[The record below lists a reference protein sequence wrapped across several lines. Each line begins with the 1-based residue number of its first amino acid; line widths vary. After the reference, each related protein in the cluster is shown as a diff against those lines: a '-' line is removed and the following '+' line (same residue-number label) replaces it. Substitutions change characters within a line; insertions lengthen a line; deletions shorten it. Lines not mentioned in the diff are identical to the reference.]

1 MFPGSKTNSDI
12 KLKITEGSY
21 IANFE
26 MAPYFI
32 GLSKNK
38 ISKSPIY
45 AISLD
50 GSSNETTQTVW
61 MNLIIWCCDETDD
74 IVKARYI
81 GWSCFDQVTA
91 KNLLG

>member
-12 KLKITEGSY
+12 KLKRTEGSY

-32 GLSKNK
+32 GLSNNK

-45 AISLD
+45 TIYLD
-50 GSSNETTQTVW
+50 GSSNETRQTVW
-61 MNLIIWCCDETDD
+61 MNLIIWYCDETDD
-74 IVKARYI
+74 IVKARYL

>member
-50 GSSNETTQTVW
+50 GSSNETTQTV
-61 MNLIIWCCDETDD
+61 
-74 IVKARYI
+74 
-81 GWSCFDQVTA
+81 
-91 KNLLG
+91 